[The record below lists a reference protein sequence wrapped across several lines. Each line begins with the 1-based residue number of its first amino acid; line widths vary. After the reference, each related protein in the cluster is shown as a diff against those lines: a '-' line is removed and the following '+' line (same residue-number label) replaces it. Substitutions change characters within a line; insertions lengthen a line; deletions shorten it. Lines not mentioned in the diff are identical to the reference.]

1 MFIKTAYK
9 RDAVFSQSKIVYTI
23 GENTFENSLGSD
35 FIKLANIHANIKEKD
50 LEPFKEADNTAMFK
64 GGAMFADAITFGSE
78 NVDKKLL
85 AEFTKVKGKKI
96 IPFTDWAGDLT
107 PYLDLYNELAAK

>member
-1 MFIKTAYK
+1 MYIKTAYK

-23 GENTFENSLGSD
+23 GENTFNDSLGKD
-35 FIKLANIHANIKEKD
+35 FTQLANIHANIKDKD
-50 LEPFKEADNTAMFK
+50 LEPFKEADNAAMFR
-64 GGAMFADAITFGSE
+64 GGAMYADAITFGSD
-78 NVDKKLL
+78 NVDKNLL

-96 IPFTDWAGDLT
+96 IPFTDWTGDLT